1 MNSKRWLKTFYAF
14 KFFRSLFK
22 RAHLVIVGQSSY
34 LISCYWRF
42 YFCTPIFYR
51 RVWSMNATP
60 PDSPPPPHLE
70 KCLVS
75 LFNLQNE
82 SLDLSHLKA
91 LLTFCYCSIPR
102 QEPLWCFCQA
112 WERSWLC
119 WSNFRIIK
127 DSVRKAQTGT
137 QFESV
142 IISYLLR
149 RKLSSSKG

>member
-1 MNSKRWLKTFYAF
+1 MI
-14 KFFRSLFK
+14 
-22 RAHLVIVGQSSY
+22 IVGQSSY
-34 LISCYWRF
+34 LTSCYWRF

-51 RVWSMNATP
+51 RVWSMNSTP
-60 PDSPPPPHLE
+60 WQFPPPVFG
-70 KCLVS
+70 KFKWLVS
-75 LFNLQNE
+75 LFNLHNE

-91 LLTFCYCSIPR
+91 LLTFCYCSTPR
-102 QEPLWCFCQA
+102 QEPFWCFCQA

-119 WSNFRIIK
+119 WINFRIIK